1 MTDLLAPDTA
11 ADEPARPGSDAEL
24 GALLTAVAAGDRA
37 ALADLYDATSAAAF
51 GLALRLT
58 ANRAAAEEVVREAFL
73 TVWRD
78 ANGGRNGVDGP
89 RLARSMIEAAL
100 TACETLPFAEARGLM
115 ALLARFEAEAA
126 RDEARILAHE

>member
-11 ADEPARPGSDAEL
+11 ADEPARPGTDAEL
-24 GALLTAVAAGDRA
+24 GALLTAVAAGDRG

-73 TVWRD
+73 NVWRD
-78 ANGGRNGVDGP
+78 ARRYDPGAAPVRAWILGHLRRCVLDRGG
-89 RLARSMIEAAL
+89 LAGLREAL
-100 TACETLPFAEARGLM
+100 TRVHETGGPA
-115 ALLARFEAEAA
+115 
-126 RDEARILAHE
+126 

>member
-78 ANGGRNGVDGP
+78 ARRYDPAAGPVRAWILGHLWRCVLDRGG
-89 RLARSMIEAAL
+89 LAGLREAL
-100 TACETLPFAEARGLM
+100 TRVRETSGPA
-115 ALLARFEAEAA
+115 
-126 RDEARILAHE
+126 